1 MGAEGGVAALLELV
15 IVVCPASTTIQEV
28 SQQVSD
34 EETSKSL
41 QPEECR
47 RDSQAWLMMCQLP
60 RLSTH
65 MKGSSIIQFG
75 GTPAWEMSAN
85 LVCKHAVTS
94 SSRTRS

>member
-15 IVVCPASTTIQEV
+15 VVVCPATSIQE
-28 SQQVSD
+28 D
-34 EETSKSL
+34 KSA
-41 QPEECR
+41 PNRSPKSEECGQG
-47 RDSQAWLMMCQLP
+47 SQAWLMMCQLP

-85 LVCKHAVTS
+85 LVCKHAVTKS
-94 SSRTRS
+94 QAS